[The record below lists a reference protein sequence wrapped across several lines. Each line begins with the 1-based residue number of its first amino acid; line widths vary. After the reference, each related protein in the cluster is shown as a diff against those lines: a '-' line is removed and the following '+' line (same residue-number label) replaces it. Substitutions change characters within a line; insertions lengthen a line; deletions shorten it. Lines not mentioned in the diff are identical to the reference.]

1 MGVFGCKKMRLRTIR
16 SKNGHHFLPPTISKI
31 GELDTGF
38 IRISQPG
45 EFWANSKNR
54 EFLDHFCRFP
64 IIKPQN
70 QRPKVLM
77 IRMCPKPLK
86 IGI

>member
-31 GELDTGF
+31 GELDTCF

-45 EFWANSKNR
+45 EFWANSKNS
-54 EFLDHFCRFP
+54 EFLAHLWP
-64 IIKPQN
+64 ISPKIPKSKPYAALGQFF
-70 QRPKVLM
+70 R
-77 IRMCPKPLK
+77 
-86 IGI
+86 